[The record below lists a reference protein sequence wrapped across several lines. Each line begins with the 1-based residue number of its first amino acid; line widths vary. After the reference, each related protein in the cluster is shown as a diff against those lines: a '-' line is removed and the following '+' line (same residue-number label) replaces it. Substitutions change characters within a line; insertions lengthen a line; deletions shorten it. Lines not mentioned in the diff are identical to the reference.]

1 MDEYPHLSLCELVG
15 ISAHMVWHGVK
26 QADQVLS
33 HLLYMVGM
41 CQVSWEVSWFSLSL

>member
-1 MDEYPHLSLCELVG
+1 MGLR
-15 ISAHMVWHGVK
+15 VWHGVK

-41 CQVSWEVSWFSLSL
+41 CCETEAQAAPLGGLPG